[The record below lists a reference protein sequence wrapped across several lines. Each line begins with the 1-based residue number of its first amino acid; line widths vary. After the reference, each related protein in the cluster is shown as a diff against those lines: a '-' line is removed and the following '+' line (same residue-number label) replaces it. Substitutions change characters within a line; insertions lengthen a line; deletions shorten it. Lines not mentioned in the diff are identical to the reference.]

1 MGLGRRAPK
10 LNTELLLH
18 RLKNRKSY
26 FKKDKNDTFSDL
38 ILMEN
43 VKNVN
48 GARKRTGRVPGL
60 ERKTES
66 RPGGAR
72 NEQPDSSYGLSSRSL
87 RGASL
92 LQT

>member
-38 ILMEN
+38 ILM
-43 VKNVN
+43 KNVN
-48 GARKRTGRVPGL
+48 GARKCTGRVPGL

-72 NEQPDSSYGLSSRSL
+72 NEQPDSSYALSSRSL
-87 RGASL
+87 QGASL